1 MSLLGFFLLAADPEP
16 LIAKQAGRA
25 AGRLQAFAK
34 SFAFH
39 AFSEVL
45 ALIDLRQHSF
55 VYQILNCGFSSDH
68 HFVDHHHWQLQT
80 EISELRRLAFLNFLA
95 EVNCEVELELFLV
108 SRAAVEVSHFE
119 SELVGFADIF
129 QHSGARLL
137 VHVDPDRGEEDFNEW
152 TEMLLENAE
161 MGIGAGRHSVLV
173 AALLQT
179 HAVETLDFK
188 GCEVLLVS
196 EEVGYLGEEGGEGV
210 SRRGGGGG
218 GLSLPHIKI
227 FKMA

>member
-55 VYQILNCGFSSDH
+55 VYQILNCGLSSDH

-95 EVNCEVELELFLV
+95 KVNCEVELELFLDGKAQIV
-108 SRAAVEVSHFE
+108 ANGQQKSPITV
-119 SELVGFADIF
+119 ADNLTSITRSIAF
-129 QHSGARLL
+129 
-137 VHVDPDRGEEDFNEW
+137 
-152 TEMLLENAE
+152 MLP
-161 MGIGAGRHSVLV
+161 
-173 AALLQT
+173 T
-179 HAVETLDFK
+179 HPK
-188 GCEVLLVS
+188 
-196 EEVGYLGEEGGEGV
+196 
-210 SRRGGGGG
+210 
-218 GLSLPHIKI
+218 
-227 FKMA
+227 